1 MPLYREEDMLV
12 EFSVGNFR
20 SFKER
25 QTLSMAASHTGEA
38 SEYSCLTGFSAAP
51 SLALGASIHGANASG
66 KSNLIQAMSF
76 CESFIIESSKDK
88 QKGEKIED
96 VTPFLFSEKTQKQ
109 PSEFEIVFIHEDAL
123 YQYGFTVDSERVYD
137 EWLYATPKDGERQ
150 KIQKWFVRDKSDIMK
165 SYVSPNLKGE
175 KEKWK
180 SSTRD
185 NALFL
190 STAVQWNSEEFSK
203 PFKWIQKCFHTL
215 PSIDAFAS
223 RYTAEAIKKDSHENL
238 NKASIVKFIR
248 SFDTGISDI
257 NVVEKDFSEK
267 DVSHNIP
274 EFMRAEIIKNAKGK
288 KHYDVYAIHEMEG
301 GEGTYPL
308 DFDEESEGTKVLF
321 AMAGPILDILENGYT
336 LVVDELHNSLH
347 PHALKHIIALFHNKN
362 LNKKNAQL
370 IFTGHNTSIMSSMDS
385 EETWLVEKRKY
396 GESILFP
403 LSSFN
408 IRKGESIEKRYLAGR
423 YKGVPVI
430 EEFNECP

>member
-1 MPLYREEDMLV
+1 MLV
-12 EFSVGNFR
+12 EFSVGNYR
-20 SFKER
+20 SFKGR
-25 QTLSMAASHTGEA
+25 QTLSMTSSNTEKP
-38 SEYSCLTGFSAAP
+38 SPYSCLTGFNAVP
-51 SLALGASIHGANASG
+51 SLVLGTSIHGANASG

-76 CESFIIESSKDK
+76 CERFIIESSKDK
-88 QKGEKIED
+88 QKGETIED
-96 VTPFLFSEKTQKQ
+96 ITPFLFSKETQSQ
-109 PSEFEIVFIHEDAL
+109 PSEFEIVFIHENFL

-150 KIQKWFVRDKSDIMK
+150 KIQKWFVRDPSDILK
-165 SYVSPNLKGE
+165 SYINPNLKGE

-180 SSTRD
+180 SSTRG

-203 PFKWIQKCFHTL
+203 PFNWIQKCFHTV

-223 RYTAEAIKKDSHENL
+223 RFTAEAIKNETDKHP
-238 NKASIVKFIR
+238 NKASVVKFIK

-267 DVSHNIP
+267 DIPGDLP
-274 EFMRAEIIKNAKGK
+274 EFIKTEIIKNNKGK
-288 KHYDVYAIHEMEG
+288 KRYDVYALHEME
-301 GEGTYPL
+301 ENAALYPL
-308 DFDEESEGTKVLF
+308 SFDEESEGTKAIF

-347 PHALKHIIALFHNKN
+347 PHALKHIIDLFHNKN

-370 IFTGHNTSIMSSMDS
+370 IFTGHNTNIMSSMDS
-385 EETWLVEKRKY
+385 EETWFVEKRKY

-403 LSSFN
+403 LSRFN
-408 IRKGESIEKRYLAGR
+408 IRKGEAIEKRYLSGR
-423 YKGVPVI
+423 YKGLPII
-430 EEFNECP
+430 EDINECL